1 MNNHRNKKNNKLRY
15 SEYYGMQEAY
25 DNLYQRSV
33 ENQNFKSL
41 MKIII
46 SDDNILL
53 AYRNIKR
60 NSGSLTAGIDGK
72 TIKDIEKL
80 TTERYLD
87 IVKKRFKFYKPR
99 KVKRTEILHTE
110 SETEDE
116 TQIANTIR
124 DERFLRSGGGKIFV
138 EIMGDQHVGT
148 EAHELPENKRHQKV
162 VGDDNAQDGE
172 HEDGETGKETSL
184 RGVIRHVANRE
195 QVNPRGDERDHEEH

>member
-1 MNNHRNKKNNKLRY
+1 
-15 SEYYGMQEAY
+15 MQEAY

-33 ENQNFKSL
+33 ENQNFKS

-99 KVKRTEILHTE
+99 KV
-110 SETEDE
+110 S
-116 TQIANTIR
+116 
-124 DERFLRSGGGKIFV
+124 
-138 EIMGDQHVGT
+138 
-148 EAHELPENKRHQKV
+148 
-162 VGDDNAQDGE
+162 
-172 HEDGETGKETSL
+172 
-184 RGVIRHVANRE
+184 
-195 QVNPRGDERDHEEH
+195 

>member
-87 IVKKRFKFYKPR
+87 
-99 KVKRTEILHTE
+99 
-110 SETEDE
+110 
-116 TQIANTIR
+116 
-124 DERFLRSGGGKIFV
+124 
-138 EIMGDQHVGT
+138 
-148 EAHELPENKRHQKV
+148 
-162 VGDDNAQDGE
+162 
-172 HEDGETGKETSL
+172 
-184 RGVIRHVANRE
+184 
-195 QVNPRGDERDHEEH
+195 

>member
-1 MNNHRNKKNNKLRY
+1 
-15 SEYYGMQEAY
+15 MQEAY
-25 DNLYQRSV
+25 DNYQRSV

-99 KVKRTEILHTE
+99 KVKRTEIPKPNGKTRPLE
-110 SETEDE
+110 
-116 TQIANTIR
+116 
-124 DERFLRSGGGKIFV
+124 FLLFGIG
-138 EIMGDQHVGT
+138 
-148 EAHELPENKRHQKV
+148 
-162 VGDDNAQDGE
+162 
-172 HEDGETGKETSL
+172 
-184 RGVIRHVANRE
+184 
-195 QVNPRGDERDHEEH
+195 